1 VDRLLRPATAWAL
14 ASLVLV
20 LSAALILPALT
31 AGQNPL
37 VTAGV
42 VSQALE
48 PAHVTVWTVRDS

>member
-1 VDRLLRPATAWAL
+1 MERLLRPATAWAL

-20 LSAALILPALT
+20 LSVALIPLALT

-37 VTAGV
+37 VTARV

-48 PAHVTVWTVRDS
+48 PADVTVWMVRDS

>member
-1 VDRLLRPATAWAL
+1 MDRLLRPATAWTL

-20 LSAALILPALT
+20 LSAALIPLALT

-48 PAHVTVWTVRDS
+48 RLT